1 MGPLSVPPRRLWRAL
16 AGAAA
21 VAVASGTA
29 PAGASAQAIDGI
41 PFVIDGD
48 TLGFGGSQVRLYGI
62 DAPEAEQ
69 TCALIG
75 SEAPIG
81 VWAADT
87 LRRLI
92 GRDEVICHPMSHPAP
107 GHVAAKCRTATIAD
121 LGRAMV
127 AAGFA
132 WDFRR
137 QGHGIYAD
145 DEIAARARRLG
156 VWAGEGECQPPWD
169 WRRR

>member
-1 MGPLSVPPRRLWRAL
+1 MGPVAVLPRRLWFAL
-16 AGAAA
+16 A
-21 VAVASGTA
+21 VAVASGLAPTA
-29 PAGASAQAIDGI
+29 ASAQAIEGI

-48 TLGFGGSQVRLYGI
+48 TLGFGETRVRLYGI

-69 TCALIG
+69 TCPLLG

-81 VWAADT
+81 AWAVET

-92 GRDEVICHPMSHPAP
+92 GRDEVICHPLSRPVQ
-107 GHVAAKCRTATIAD
+107 GHVAAKCRTMAVAD

-127 AAGFA
+127 MAGFA
-132 WDFRR
+132 WDFKR
-137 QGHGIYAD
+137 QGHGDGIYAD
-145 DEIAARARRLG
+145 DEAAARSQRFG
-156 VWAGEGECQPPWD
+156 VWAGEDECQPPWD

>member
-1 MGPLSVPPRRLWRAL
+1 LIGPFPVLSRRLWL
-16 AGAAA
+16 TLA
-21 VAVASGTA
+21 VAVVSGMA
-29 PAGASAQAIDGI
+29 PAAAPAQAIGGI

-48 TLGFGGSQVRLYGI
+48 TLGFGEMQVRLYGI

-69 TCALIG
+69 TCPLLG

-81 VWAADT
+81 AWAIQT

-92 GRDEVICHPMSHPAP
+92 GRDEVICHPLSRPAQ
-107 GHVAAKCRTATIAD
+107 GHVAAKCRTMAIAD

-127 AAGFA
+127 MAGFA
-132 WDFRR
+132 WDFKR

-145 DEIAARARRLG
+145 DEAGARTRRLG

>member
-1 MGPLSVPPRRLWRAL
+1 MGPSSVALRRLCRAV

-21 VAVASGTA
+21 LVVASGAAVTA
-29 PAGASAQAIDGI
+29 PAQEISGI
-41 PFVIDGD
+41 PYVIDGD
-48 TLGFGGSQVRLYGI
+48 TLGIGGLQVRLYGI

-69 TCALIG
+69 TCSLIG

-81 VWAADT
+81 VWAAET

-92 GRDEVICHPMSHPAP
+92 GRGEVTCHPVSRQTR
-107 GHVAAKCRTATIAD
+107 GYVVARCRAAAADD

-132 WDFRR
+132 WDFPR

-145 DEIAARARRLG
+145 DEATARARRLG
-156 VWAGEGECQPPWD
+156 VWSGETECRAPWD

>member
-1 MGPLSVPPRRLWRAL
+1 MARVRPSPRHLWFAL
-16 AGAAA
+16 
-21 VAVASGTA
+21 V
-29 PAGASAQAIDGI
+29 AGASMTGLAPATSVAQAIAGV

-48 TLGFGGSQVRLYGI
+48 TLGFGEAQVRLYGI

-69 TCALIG
+69 TCALVG

-81 VWAADT
+81 VWATDT

-92 GRDEVICHPMSHPAP
+92 GRDEVICHPMSRPAP
-107 GHVAAKCRTATIAD
+107 GHVTAKCRTAAIAD

-137 QGHGIYAD
+137 RGHGIYAD
-145 DEIAARARRLG
+145 DESAARTHRLG

>member
-1 MGPLSVPPRRLWRAL
+1 MTAPFAVLPGRLWLAL
-16 AGAAA
+16 AVAATWGMAPGAA
-21 VAVASGTA
+21 
-29 PAGASAQAIDGI
+29 PAQAIDGI

-48 TLGFGGSQVRLYGI
+48 TLGFGETRVRLYGI

-69 TCALIG
+69 TCPLLG

-81 VWAADT
+81 AWAVQT
-87 LRRLI
+87 LHRLI
-92 GRDEVICHPMSHPAP
+92 GRHEVTCHPLSRPAQ
-107 GHVAAKCRTATIAD
+107 GHVAAKCRTMAIAD

-127 AAGFA
+127 MAGFA
-132 WDFRR
+132 WDFKR

-145 DEIAARARRLG
+145 DEAAARAQRLG